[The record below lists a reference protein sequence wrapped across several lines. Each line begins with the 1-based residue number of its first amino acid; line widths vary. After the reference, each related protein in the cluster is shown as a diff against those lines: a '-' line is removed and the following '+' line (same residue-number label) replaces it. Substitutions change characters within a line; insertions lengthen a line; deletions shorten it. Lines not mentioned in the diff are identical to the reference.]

1 MNHFLLPF
9 MFMSGMQL
17 RVNESM
23 ILIGRISKQESNQK
37 LAFVCLI
44 NFFYLFLLIYDL
56 IQTL

>member
-1 MNHFLLPF
+1 
-9 MFMSGMQL
+9 MSTMQL

-44 NFFYLFLLIYDL
+44 IFEFEEVMPITSRKEKKK
-56 IQTL
+56 IIRR